1 MGRERLEDAR
11 AAYQRKFGKKPAGRG
26 AKANWIDAEW
36 LEGQAFGPPG
46 EQGVRGKTGRKGS
59 KGDQGDQGDQ
69 GLQGKQG
76 PPGLSSFLPI
86 TLTDP
91 AQEYFD
97 NNQKP
102 DGLRLKNKFEVCLP
116 DVKSKLSEAIAML
129 LEGTPLHYQLCGIG
143 SKIILAQAAF
153 ETAKNE
159 AQCAHD
165 AVKAAAVGSEM
176 AVKFVELHQRKK
188 SNHSARQALVL
199 LDLEKR
205 MAADPQFPAVQMRML
220 VLCNSRIEKKKLYH
234 AEKEKLMKL
243 RAERRGVKT
252 IYRRLMEKVR
262 ELEDDADER
271 MEYLTTAHD
280 AFCDSQVRLLCA
292 QQNSTLSRLTF
303 LCCLAGTVGWTGL
316 PRD

>member
-143 SKIILAQAAF
+143 NKIILA
-153 ETAKNE
+153 
-159 AQCAHD
+159 
-165 AVKAAAVGSEM
+165 
-176 AVKFVELHQRKK
+176 
-188 SNHSARQALVL
+188 
-199 LDLEKR
+199 
-205 MAADPQFPAVQMRML
+205 
-220 VLCNSRIEKKKLYH
+220 
-234 AEKEKLMKL
+234 
-243 RAERRGVKT
+243 
-252 IYRRLMEKVR
+252 
-262 ELEDDADER
+262 
-271 MEYLTTAHD
+271 
-280 AFCDSQVRLLCA
+280 
-292 QQNSTLSRLTF
+292 
-303 LCCLAGTVGWTGL
+303 
-316 PRD
+316 